1 MNPAPDTPEPLFHAV
16 PGHTRL
22 FRREGG
28 TYYLR
33 AKVPLPLRSI
43 VGKTEIRRSLNTKT
57 LKEALPRVKVE
68 SLKTDRLFASAEA
81 KIAGTKPT
89 PPKLSREEIAWAVAD
104 FFVKEEARAET
115 WEDNRELSSL
125 SPVEKELVL
134 QTLREDSAAFGGSD
148 AYGPVN
154 ASSALD
160 DFLASEGAALGVV
173 KGSEDYRLL
182 LPLFTR
188 AKAEQILRTIDRV
201 EGRPPGQHDSRFALL
216 NSHTPPPPLPRQT
229 IQFGKFL
236 DGFMAY
242 QREAH
247 AQTTP
252 SIPRTDCHSALSS
265 HAVLATA
272 NQRPTAETNGCQ

>member
-1 MNPAPDTPEPLFHAV
+1 VGKFALDFFPPFSDLVVSSPIRLYSVNSRIFCSIVLFRCRLLARTAASSAVASAYVRTIAGISVNPASAAATL
-16 PGHTRL
+16 
-22 FRREGG
+22 RREP
-28 TYYLR
+28 
-33 AKVPLPLRSI
+33 AP
-43 VGKTEIRRSLNTKT
+43 
-57 LKEALPRVKVE
+57 A
-68 SLKTDRLFASAEA
+68 
-81 KIAGTKPT
+81 
-89 PPKLSREEIAWAVAD
+89 KLSTEEIAWAVAN
-104 FFVKEEARAET
+104 FFVKEERQAER

-125 SPVEKELVL
+125 PPVEKELVL